1 MKQLHFVVSAVPQ
14 ILPNLRTLASLG
26 IAGNLAVFH
35 LSSNARL
42 GTGPGLWGRR
52 GRDEVW

>member
-26 IAGNLAVFH
+26 IAGQLAVFH

-42 GTGPGLWGRR
+42 ATGPGLRGRR
-52 GRDEVW
+52 GRGEVW